1 MTKMDHRQCNVHYG
15 FGSDEN
21 FNMKITWSSVNFW
34 YIQLRWPKSVT
45 LQVCLDWY
53 QAQYVSKNWIWSENW
68 SHLFVCFPIFDSLFC
83 WLEYLK
89 NVMQRGALKI
99 VCYLN
104 WKVLLFNVHLSE
116 PKDEIRKWPSRLDEL
131 ERESSPTN
139 WHRAYKIALA
149 INCIC
154 HFLVL
159 PQTTSVLRVYN
170 VYSTWVVWSE
180 NRAKII
186 ASAKVL
192 CSSL

>member
-1 MTKMDHRQCNVHYG
+1 
-15 FGSDEN
+15 
-21 FNMKITWSSVNFW
+21 
-34 YIQLRWPKSVT
+34 
-45 LQVCLDWY
+45 
-53 QAQYVSKNWIWSENW
+53 
-68 SHLFVCFPIFDSLFC
+68 
-83 WLEYLK
+83 
-89 NVMQRGALKI
+89 MQRGALKI

-104 WKVLLFNVHLSE
+104 WKVLLFNVQLSE

-159 PQTTSVLRVYN
+159 VLVLPQTTSVLRVYN

-192 CSSL
+192 CSSHLSWPTYDHNLISIFDLWSLISPTWSWFKNTCWEVHRRSRTTKQAAGILQPRFLIFLYFCNQQHHFLWGKPLFEMCWF